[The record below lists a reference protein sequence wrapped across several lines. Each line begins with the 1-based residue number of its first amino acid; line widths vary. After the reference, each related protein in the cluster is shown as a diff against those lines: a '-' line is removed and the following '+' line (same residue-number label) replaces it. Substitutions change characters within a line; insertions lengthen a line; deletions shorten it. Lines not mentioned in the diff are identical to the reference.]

1 VLQTVWRPRHR
12 LETLLVDWSAVDDAP
27 SIRPVVY
34 PPERGAHLSEDGR
47 IGLGEGEIFFLE
59 LVNLAEV
66 AGIGLVGLRGA
77 SGFDFLAKAL
87 DQFPLERQQSP
98 SLIVDIH
105 GLPIC
110 VSRESRT
117 TPSATWPMSGSGA
130 SIIE

>member
-1 VLQTVWRPRHR
+1 MLQTVWRPRHR

-27 SIRPVVY
+27 SIRPIVY

-87 DQFPLERQQSP
+87 DQFPLERQ
-98 SLIVDIH
+98 
-105 GLPIC
+105 
-110 VSRESRT
+110 
-117 TPSATWPMSGSGA
+117 
-130 SIIE
+130 